1 MSVYYFN
8 GSPIAA
14 PLTIKSNEPTF
25 DVDTISLA
33 KQRSSQGSQ
42 RWELSFNVLTADNAM
57 ELFMSG
63 INKTGGTGFTEAAS
77 MIMPQIASNGVT
89 VAGSNGIVTN
99 AFSSAHVSQVDIDMT
114 SGTGT
119 TNTGTIKRGYFI
131 KFGNHSKIYVVTE
144 DCTLA
149 GPAPTLKFY
158 PNLVNSVITAT
169 TVLIGDS
176 VTLSY
181 WRDISDIKGITFS
194 DGILSSPG
202 TINLVESV

>member
-1 MSVYYFN
+1 MAVYYFN
-8 GSPIAA
+8 GSPIAT

-25 DVDTISLA
+25 DVDTISLS

-42 RWELSFNVLTADNAM
+42 RWELSFNILTSDNAM

-63 INKTGGTGFTEAAS
+63 ISKTGGTGFTEAAS
-77 MIMPQIASNGVT
+77 MIMPQIADNGVT
-89 VAGSNGIVTN
+89 VVGGNGIVTN

-119 TNTGTIKRGYFI
+119 TNTGIIKRGYFI
-131 KFGNHSKIYVVTE
+131 KFANHSKIYVVTE
-144 DCTLA
+144 DCTLS
-149 GPAPTLKFY
+149 GSPTLKFY
-158 PNLVNSVITAT
+158 PNFVNSVTTAT

-181 WRDISDIKGITFS
+181 WRDISDIKGITFT
-194 DGILSSPG
+194 DGLLSSPG